1 MRLVLL
7 GPPGAGK
14 GTQATAISKMFD
26 IPHISTGDLFREN
39 LKNETALGL
48 KAKTYMDAGQL
59 VPDELVIDLVK
70 DRIVRDD
77 CKNGYLLD
85 GFPRT
90 VAQAAALDDF
100 EAQNGNAVDY
110 AVNIDVPD
118 SLLVER
124 MTGRRSCPKCGA
136 TYHVKFFPPKAENIC
151 DNCGETLRQ
160 RADDNEETAKNR
172 LAVYHSETAPLV
184 DFYNFKMKLI
194 NINGN
199 QAQSAVAAEIENSLK
214 GGKNQ

>member
-14 GTQATAISKMFD
+14 GTQAEAISKMFD

-39 LKNETALGL
+39 LKNETPLGL
-48 KAKTYMDAGQL
+48 KAKAYMDAGEL
-59 VPDELVIDLVK
+59 VPDELVIELVK

-90 VAQAAALDDF
+90 VAQASALSDF
-100 EAQNGNAVDY
+100 NQQLGKALDY
-110 AVNIDVPD
+110 AVNIEVPE

-124 MTGRRSCPKCGA
+124 MVGRRTCPKCGT
-136 TYHVKFFPPKAENIC
+136 TYHIKYHPPKVDNIC
-151 DNCGETLRQ
+151 DNDGETLKQ
-160 RADDNEETAKNR
+160 RADDCEETAKNR
-172 LAVYHSETAPLV
+172 LAVYNSETAPLV
-184 DFYNFKMKLI
+184 DYYRFNNQLI

-199 QAQSAVAAEIENSLK
+199 QDKNAVAGDIQKALK
-214 GGKNQ
+214 GDC